1 VRVKPVLL
9 KALLILSVII
19 STGCATTHTANTPQ
33 VVGSMMTNG
42 ESLSK
47 GKRISVQSFTSQDFV
62 VYLVDFQWEPVTENG
77 GSHLVEWRWYQ
88 NDKLLSRSAKT
99 LVFTS
104 TPYTTRTQRAASTL
118 GVGHFRVETL
128 VDGVIAASNDFD
140 IAPH

>member
-1 VRVKPVLL
+1 MRVKPMLL
-9 KALLILSVII
+9 KALLFLSVII
-19 STGCATTHTANTPQ
+19 STGCATTPTATPQ
-33 VVGSMMTNG
+33 VVASMMTNG

-62 VYLVDFQWEPVTENG
+62 VNLIDFKWEAVTENG

-104 TPYTTRTQRAASTL
+104 TPYTTWTRRAASTL

-140 IAPH
+140 IAAQ